1 MTDQEE
7 FRALLKRLSEL
18 ADKMG
23 QRITIVMRR
32 KRDAAPAKPQQ
43 REPGDE

>member
-7 FRALLKRLSEL
+7 FGALLKRLSEL

-32 KRDAAPAKPQQ
+32 KRAAAPKPQQ